1 MEEKVTSQIEIKSI
15 LEQDLRTNNSE
26 IEKHLV
32 LGSESSFIQHLTD
45 KSDSI
50 NKKIKKID
58 STVRKTMKSSRSKG
72 KYTFGKRDKPKY
84 KPSGDKSEDDKSEDD
99 KPASFT
105 RVLQPKKKSKK
116 SPTKPKK
123 VKSPTK
129 PKKVK
134 SPTKPKKVK
143 SPTKPKKVKSPKLP
157 DDPDKDPD
165 DPDDPD
171 YPVEPMKHLFGKVWS
186 NPEHR
191 LKKSLRI
198 NKEIQ
203 KQLLC
208 GGLTLHGDA
217 ENFNVPNLKVLE
229 GDYTYHF
236 SAPDGNCL
244 FISLVESYK
253 KNMRKIKK
261 YDKHFPKDHVV
272 MRRQLV
278 SDIMDD
284 WENYEGFVAQEDAD
298 ENLETKENYAE
309 RMGTDGVYGDNPEI
323 TAFCSRYNCR
333 VGILSYNEDSDSV
346 VLKNIIE
353 KQTEATDSTPNYRM
367 IYIFH
372 HATDLAGD
380 SGQHYASVVPFHKV
394 SGDVD
399 MVRLRRDICDKDA
412 SRLTFKKGGRRKT
425 KRKIKRVRRRTKRK
439 TKRVRRRTKGTR
451 KTKRRIRMKKGGSAP
466 VAVYAH
472 AALPEAQMPPVQ
484 VHVISTDGDI
494 QDFLNLSIDM
504 WNMNPPPIIREDV
517 LEVPDG
523 RIEDIRDRLLNP
535 FPDPPVLRTI
545 LDIHNVSTGKYW
557 NAVEDPRFG
566 VRCAWRARWGPQPGF
581 PQGVPIMDS
590 MPGMDYN
597 EVMQSLS
604 RFASR
609 RGTVSKPYPPIR
621 MKRIRMMYTEH
632 FVDDQTAACI
642 PDPNVRY
649 SWDYEEIPINLTD
662 PEAKEWL
669 QRKYDERWIIIG
681 FENIE

>member
-32 LGSESSFIQHLTD
+32 LGSEPSFIQHLTD

-50 NKKIKKID
+50 NKEIKKID

-72 KYTFGKRDKPKY
+72 KYTFGKRDKPIY
-84 KPSGDKSEDDKSEDD
+84 KPSGDKSKGDKSKGD
-99 KPASFT
+99 KSKGDKSKGDKSKGDKLGSFT
-105 RVLQPKKKSKK
+105 RVVLQSTKKSKK
-116 SPTKPKK
+116 APAKPKK
-123 VKSPTK
+123 APAK
-129 PKKVK
+129 PKKA
-134 SPTKPKKVK
+134 PAKPKKAPAK
-143 SPTKPKKVKSPKLP
+143 PKKAPAKPKKAPAKPKKVKSPKLP
-157 DDPDKDPD
+157 DDPDKDSD
-165 DPDDPD
+165 DSDD
-171 YPVEPMKHLFGKVWS
+171 PVEPMKHLFGKVWS
-186 NPEHR
+186 NPEHIP
-191 LKKSLRI
+191 KKSLRI

-253 KNMRKIKK
+253 KNMRKIQK
-261 YDKHFPKDHVV
+261 YDKDFPKDHVV

-309 RMGTDGVYGDNPEI
+309 RMGADGVYGDNPEI

-333 VGILSYNEDSDSV
+333 VGILSYNEDSNLV

-380 SGQHYASVVPFHKV
+380 SGQHYASVVPFSKV

-412 SRLTFKKGGRRKT
+412 SRLTFKKGGRRT
-425 KRKIKRVRRRTKRK
+425 KRKTKRVRRRTKRK
-439 TKRVRRRTKGTR
+439 TKRVRRRTKR
-451 KTKRRIRMKKGGSAP
+451 KTKR
-466 VAVYAH
+466 
-472 AALPEAQMPPVQ
+472 
-484 VHVISTDGDI
+484 
-494 QDFLNLSIDM
+494 
-504 WNMNPPPIIREDV
+504 
-517 LEVPDG
+517 
-523 RIEDIRDRLLNP
+523 
-535 FPDPPVLRTI
+535 
-545 LDIHNVSTGKYW
+545 
-557 NAVEDPRFG
+557 
-566 VRCAWRARWGPQPGF
+566 
-581 PQGVPIMDS
+581 
-590 MPGMDYN
+590 
-597 EVMQSLS
+597 
-604 RFASR
+604 
-609 RGTVSKPYPPIR
+609 
-621 MKRIRMMYTEH
+621 
-632 FVDDQTAACI
+632 
-642 PDPNVRY
+642 
-649 SWDYEEIPINLTD
+649 
-662 PEAKEWL
+662 
-669 QRKYDERWIIIG
+669 
-681 FENIE
+681 